1 MTYIVIENRK
11 TKKRT
16 YFITR
21 AAAIDFIKK
30 ENPNVPDKVLNSWL
44 VRDIITDYL
53 KDWCVVV
60 YQ

>member
-16 YFITR
+16 YFTTR
-21 AAAIDFIKK
+21 AAAIDFIKN
-30 ENPNVPDKVLNSWL
+30 ENPKIPVKVLNSWL

-60 YQ
+60 YK